1 MSKEKLNIALVGCS
15 PMGKRHAKGVVAN
28 GAVLYG
34 ICDTAAERLEE
45 FRNEFEPQVVTSDYK
60 ELLDDENIDAVII
73 VTPDQLHKEMVNAFL
88 RAGKDVLCEKPMAL
102 TLEECE
108 DMMRT
113 EKETGKQLMI
123 GQICRCNPTFIKAK
137 ELIDAG
143 TIGELVF
150 VESEYAHNYDDSKG
164 YNNWRMVPERNTV
177 VGGGCHAIDLL
188 RWIAGDP
195 YEVYAHANHKIMT
208 DWPTDDT
215 TIAIY
220 KFPNNVMGKVFVS
233 NGAKRAYTMRS
244 VFYGTKGTI
253 IAQNVPGEV
262 ILYEDAEGKNYHD
275 EQIIK
280 VPPKDHN
287 AEDEINTFVKALM
300 AGRKVPVSSYDGAAT
315 VAVACATVESTQ
327 TGKPV
332 NIKYPEI

>member
-1 MSKEKLNIALVGCS
+1 MKEKLNIALVGCS
-15 PMGKRHAKGVVAN
+15 PMGKRHAQGVITN
-28 GAVLYG
+28 GAVLYAV
-34 ICDTAAERLEE
+34 CDTAAERLEE
-45 FRNEFEPQVVTSDYK
+45 FRNEFEPKVVTSDYH
-60 ELLDDENIDAVII
+60 ELLDIEELDAVII
-73 VTPDQLHKEMVNAFL
+73 VTPDQLHREMVTAFL
-88 RAGKDVLCEKPMAL
+88 MAGKDVLCEKPMAL
-102 TLEECE
+102 TVAECE
-108 DMMRT
+108 DMILT
-113 EKETGKQLMI
+113 EKKSGRQLMI

-137 ELIDAG
+137 ELIDQG
-143 TIGELVF
+143 RIGELVF
-150 VESEYAHNYDDSKG
+150 VESEYAHNYDEAKG

-195 YEVYAHANHKIMT
+195 TEVYAYTNHKIMT

-220 KFPNNVMGKVFVS
+220 KFPNDVMGKVLVS

-253 IAQNVPGEV
+253 IAQNQPGEV

-275 EQIIK
+275 AQIIT
-280 VPPKDHN
+280 VEAKDHN
-287 AEDEINTFVKALM
+287 AEAEVDIFVKALM
-300 AGRKVPVSSYDGAAT
+300 ANKNVPVSSYDGAST
-315 VAVACATVESTQ
+315 VAVACATVEATK

-332 NIKYPEI
+332 NIRYPKI